1 MFSNNGKRPGASYL
15 TMQDIRTIILLKVH
29 GERFPCHPTWCRFVK
44 WEKVVHAV
52 IIMVGCVSEEDYK
65 TNKECFKYLNCSFD
79 QVMFEM
85 KCISSLNPKVSVL

>member
-44 WEKVVHAV
+44 WERIVHAV
-52 IIMVGCVSEEDYK
+52 IIMVGCVSEEDFK
-65 TNKECFKYLNCSFD
+65 TNKECFKCLNCSFD
-79 QVMFEM
+79 QVIFEM
-85 KCISSLNPKVSVL
+85 KYISSLNPKLAVL